1 MFCKGWFTSNCI
13 LDENNVLQGLIHFK
27 LHLRRKQC
35 FARADSLPPPH
46 PLNTSSLQLTLDP
59 PVGFSGCI
67 LILSNICV
75 LVFVS
80 VFSLYFLLTVF
91 HVIVISSHCSFLCC
105 IFIPLCFILLYL
117 HLVVFST
124 SWFLHLLSFYPT
136 VFSSCCI
143 FILPPVPFSTLFG
156 SKMSF
161 PVSHNPLPD
170 QLSLFLICI
179 VLFKCATTLPIRW
192 ILFYCPRR
200 NKPDEAG
207 CLCCW
212 RFLHLFIHL
221 NQKVTLQKESITK
234 NVLNI

>member
-1 MFCKGWFTSNCI
+1 MFCKGWFTSTPSSPQCQFSPAHSGSTCRI
-13 LDENNVLQGLIHFK
+13 FRLYLDFVK
-27 LHLRRKQC
+27 YMCPC
-35 FARADSLPPPH
+35 F
-46 PLNTSSLQLTLDP
+46 
-59 PVGFSGCI
+59 C
-67 LILSNICV
+67 
-75 LVFVS
+75 S

-105 IFIPLCFILLYL
+105 IFIPLYFILLYL

-136 VFSSCCI
+136 VFSSHCI

-161 PVSHNPLPD
+161 PVSHNPLPV

-192 ILFYCPRR
+192 ILC
-200 NKPDEAG
+200 
-207 CLCCW
+207 
-212 RFLHLFIHL
+212 
-221 NQKVTLQKESITK
+221 
-234 NVLNI
+234 VLLSKKK